1 MRIMRG
7 RIWSHKFVSYYIIR
21 KIFTLLQ
28 PHPLRA
34 RVRFRVLDR
43 SCIDSSHF
51 NLPSSTPQII
61 QLVMALL
68 RYLKSTASLPIATE
82 TTLGDAVTQS
92 ANAAVLREVQ
102 LQAKQ
107 PRKRKAYTAFMI
119 AFETWRRLSSYHGT
133 FVLYAPARSQ
143 RYTVVGIMHL

>member
-1 MRIMRG
+1 MRIMQCH
-7 RIWSHKFVSYYIIR
+7 IWSNKFVSHYIIYA
-21 KIFTLLQ
+21 KIFTLLR

-34 RVRFRVLDR
+34 RVRFRALDR

-51 NLPSSTPQII
+51 NLPSSTPQIV

-68 RYLKSTASLPIATE
+68 RYFKSTASLPIATE
-82 TTLGDAVTQS
+82 TTLGDAVMQS

-107 PRKRKAYTAFMI
+107 LRKSVKLT
-119 AFETWRRLSSYHGT
+119 L
-133 FVLYAPARSQ
+133 RSLPNREQ
-143 RYTVVGIMHL
+143 TLEI